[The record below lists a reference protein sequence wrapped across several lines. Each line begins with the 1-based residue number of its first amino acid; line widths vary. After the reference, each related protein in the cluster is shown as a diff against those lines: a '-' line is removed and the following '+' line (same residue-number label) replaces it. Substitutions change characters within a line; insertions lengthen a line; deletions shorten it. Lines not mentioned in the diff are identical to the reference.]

1 MLIIVITRLLSNK
14 KMLKKIDAKT
24 KRKTQCLLSNMKESN
39 VIESSNCLVAN
50 ALIGASLVIWFFL
63 AMLDDLSNVGGIS
76 R

>member
-1 MLIIVITRLLSNK
+1 ME
-14 KMLKKIDAKT
+14 
-24 KRKTQCLLSNMKESN
+24 ESN

-63 AMLDDLSNVGGIS
+63 AMLDDLSNVSGIS